1 MNRGNK
7 KAEYTKNQLHTA
19 LLDMMERT
27 AYDEISV
34 KDICERAG
42 ISRAAFYRNYEDK
55 QALTKAVIEAS
66 LIRPLREE
74 LKERGVENWYSHYDG
89 AVAELWNRQKDL
101 IRLLWQQ
108 QLFAYLVRQLPP
120 AIREAMPEGA
130 LYDYR
135 ASHLAFAAASFL
147 SVWAMHGCREN
158 EGELSAII
166 CQLRDMASRE
176 ENRI

>member
-108 QLFAYLVRQLPP
+108 QLFGYLVLQLT
-120 AIREAMPEGA
+120 
-130 LYDYR
+130 
-135 ASHLAFAAASFL
+135 
-147 SVWAMHGCREN
+147 
-158 EGELSAII
+158 SAT
-166 CQLRDMASRE
+166 
-176 ENRI
+176 